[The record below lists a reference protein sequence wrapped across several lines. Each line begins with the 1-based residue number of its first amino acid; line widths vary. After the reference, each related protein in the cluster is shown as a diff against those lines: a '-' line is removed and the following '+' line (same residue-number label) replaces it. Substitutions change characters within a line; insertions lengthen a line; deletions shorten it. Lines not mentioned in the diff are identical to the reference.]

1 MRKTGILMHIS
12 SLPSNYGIGTMGK
25 ESYRFIDFLA
35 GSGQSYWQVLP
46 LNPTSYGDSP
56 YQSPSAFA
64 GNPYFI
70 DIDFLIEEGLLTQA
84 EADNYFFGSSE
95 NEIDY
100 YLLFQNRY
108 PLLRTAF
115 KRFTKTDDYYSFLN
129 ENSFWLDEFALFMA
143 LKEENHFRSWI
154 YWDEPYRKHEPAA
167 MDSAKE
173 RLAHEK
179 EVCGVYISGS
189 NRSHSCNQGV
199 P

>member
-12 SLPSNYGIGTMGK
+12 SIPSDYGIGTLGR

-35 GSGQSYWQVLP
+35 ESGQSYWQVLP

-70 DIDFLIEEGLLTQA
+70 DIDFLIEEGLLTKE
-84 EADNYFFGSSE
+84 EASNYFFGASE
-95 NEIDY
+95 TEIDY

-115 KRFTKTDDYYSFLN
+115 KRFEKDEEYSEFVK
-129 ENSFWLDEFALFMA
+129 ENAFWLDEFALFMA
-143 LKEENHFRSWI
+143 
-154 YWDEPYRKHEPAA
+154 
-167 MDSAKE
+167 
-173 RLAHEK
+173 
-179 EVCGVYISGS
+179 
-189 NRSHSCNQGV
+189 
-199 P
+199 